1 MDRIISY
8 CVSLL
13 FLAGL
18 SAGDVREKK
27 IPIYKVIFFA
37 IFAILY
43 RMITGQFS
51 WDEVRWGIFPG
62 CVLLLLAFLTKENIG
77 YGDGITV
84 LALGLWTGGW
94 FTLAVV
100 CIGIMLSGVWGMACI
115 FRKKTEPIP
124 FIPFLLL
131 GMEVVLLYA

>member
-1 MDRIISY
+1 MNRIISY
-8 CVSLL
+8 CASLL

-27 IPIYKVIFFA
+27 IPICKVVLFA
-37 IFAILY
+37 ISAILY
-43 RMITGQFS
+43 RIITGRFS
-51 WDEVRWGIFPG
+51 WDEIRWGIFPG
-62 CVLLLLAFLTKENIG
+62 CVLLLLALLTKENIG

-94 FTLAVV
+94 FTLVVV
-100 CIGIMLSGVWGMACI
+100 CIGIMLSGVWGMVCI

-131 GMEVVLLYA
+131 GMEVALLYA